1 MTNMGFKLST
11 WALLESITEFPFA
24 FRSLSVGAIGSILGH
39 ELTHGFDNTGKYYL
53 RCNDQR
59 RSKCRSYKS
68 TTTVVFS
75 KSGYIHCWNL
85 ESSLKLKLI
94 DYKGA
99 ACDALIS
106 DTRQLPI
113 LSTPLCHN
121 CACLILTGFSL
132 NPSSVFFL
140 SVAFGTSSYSSTC
153 NWT

>member
-1 MTNMGFKLST
+1 M
-11 WALLESITEFPFA
+11 ESITESPFA
-24 FRSLSVGAIGSILGH
+24 FRSLSFGAIGSILGH

-68 TTTVVFS
+68 PTTVVFS

-106 DTRQLPI
+106 DTRQSMTHLFNSI
-113 LSTPLCHN
+113 MSQLCMFDTHWFF
-121 CACLILTGFSL
+121 IKSL
-132 NPSSVFFL
+132 LRVFFVIGCL
-140 SVAFGTSSYSSTC
+140 RNVLT
-153 NWT
+153 